1 MEYAIIMVSY
11 QLLII
16 SLIVY
21 IGSLASTLILSTV
34 HTYYGSRELRK
45 LSAPDSVTDI
55 TASENMR
62 VMHTFLALD
71 SAKILSASI
80 GVIIATFVLFLLDIS
95 VHSTQNILF
104 YIFIFFAVISNVLIA
119 VKIGNDLRVNR
130 VSAVRYEMVSST
142 ERRPSLEFVPDVLF
156 KPLRSLITKG
166 IAREGN
172 TKIGVVTSNRKIVS
186 RKKDYLVFDE
196 IIRLRNPENFA
207 DHKVKEVIAEDPY
220 VIIANLSPPVPFV
233 VPAQKTVV
241 LNIRCNMRMNRPR
254 GPMLIRIS
262 SE

>member
-1 MEYAIIMVSY
+1 MLSY

-16 SLIVY
+16 SLIIY
-21 IGSLASTLILSTV
+21 IGSLTSTLILSTV
-34 HTYYGSRELRK
+34 HTYYGGKELRK
-45 LSAPDSVTDI
+45 LSLSEDVTDI
-55 TASENMR
+55 RGSENMR

-80 GVIIATFVLFLLDIS
+80 GIIIATFVLFLIDIS
-95 VHSTQNILF
+95 FNYPYYLLF
-104 YIFIFFAVISNVLIA
+104 YIFAFFAVISNALLA
-119 VKIGNDLRVNR
+119 LKIGNDLRVNR
-130 VSAVRYEMVSST
+130 VSAVRYEMASSK

-172 TKIGVVTSNRKIVS
+172 TKVGVVTANRRIVS
-186 RKKDYLVFDE
+186 RKKDYVVFDE

-207 DHKVKEVIAEDPY
+207 DHRVKEVMAEDPY
-220 VIIANLSPPVPFV
+220 VTIANLSPPVPFV
-233 VPAQKTVV
+233 VAAQKTVV
-241 LNIRCNMRMNRPR
+241 LNIRCNMRTDRPR

-262 SE
+262 VE